1 MSKTIYTEET
11 LNLLAQKDLEKVN
24 NLVKQG
30 KIKETELANKYLIIE
45 YND

>member
-1 MSKTIYTEET
+1 MNKIIYTEQT

-30 KIKETELANKYLIIE
+30 TIKETEEKIKYLLVVE
-45 YND
+45 E